1 MNLNTE
7 LVNLLSRP
15 NLATQFLAPT
25 PPLISRLRDDVEKV
39 ENDE

>member
-1 MNLNTE
+1 MANPD
-7 LVNLLSRP
+7 LSI
-15 NLATQFLAPT
+15 TFLSPT